1 MATSGAGGVGASI
14 GPNSSTAG
22 GVKVSDLT
30 NPYEQKEM
38 FLKLLVAQLKNQD
51 PTSPMDQKEM
61 LGQMAQFTTVEQL
74 TNLAKTMQG
83 MSFTGTVQLIG
94 KTVDYTSTNVAGEAV
109 PVTGV
114 TVTGISSGTDGKTFL
129 ELSDGAKVEPSKL
142 TAVR

>member
-1 MATSGAGGVGASI
+1 MATSAGVGGVA
-14 GPNSSTAG
+14 PTTNAP
-22 GVKVSDLT
+22 GVKVADLT

-74 TNLAKTMQG
+74 TNLAKTMQS
-83 MSFTGTVQLIG
+83 MSFTGSVQLIG
-94 KTVDYTSTNVAGEAV
+94 KTVDYNTTNAAGEVV
-109 PVTGV
+109 PVTGA
-114 TVTGISSGTDGKTFL
+114 TVTGISNGKDGVTFL
-129 ELSDGAKVEPSKL
+129 ELSNGSKVEPSKL